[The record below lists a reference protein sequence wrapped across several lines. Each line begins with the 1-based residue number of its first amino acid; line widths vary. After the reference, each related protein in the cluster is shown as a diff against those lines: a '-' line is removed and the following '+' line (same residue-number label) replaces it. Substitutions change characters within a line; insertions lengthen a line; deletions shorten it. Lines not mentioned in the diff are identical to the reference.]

1 MATSRANVSCAMR
14 FSEPPASPE
23 ARTALCK
30 LTRQFLPMHPDEGLV
45 PLRVWR
51 LQESDHAW
59 LADRS
64 GPFENYRRNRD
75 ESRLRMSKVFNVA
88 CSALAAISSLEDD
101 RLSHRLT
108 ASATRPYHYP
118 ARLNFVLQNMASE
131 AGWVPQRPV
140 ALHILGSTTICR
152 AKVASVE
159 VIPDQ
164 RALSVTIEAFIWSH
178 RSINDA
184 LHRYGRYT
192 GALTFVIIDVRLGRQ
207 TNRADPIYEAIA
219 HMQTLTDLSHTS
231 LASRIADLV
240 YGGPQDAPME
250 QAEAGDPIV
259 VAPSFQ
265 IRGTTMVLT
274 NDQVAAVRLAVSN
287 EPIVAIQAA
296 FGTGKTM
303 VGAIIA
309 ALIASRQPSIV
320 VVTATTNAAVA
331 QFTETLLSL
340 DDFAHLEVL
349 RYLSDTAASENLYPT
364 EVDLNVVLK
373 SLGDRYGAQLDD
385 AEKQFCRVFKEKRE
399 LLEQYMED
407 PSKFLY
413 MSEEDQ
419 HEYEIAERSVSQS
432 IEKMVKLMF
441 RVRRPAIL
449 CLTTASLLNTTDPSN
464 GLFRRHSSTFGT
476 IIGDEASQIPEPAL
490 AAIASRI
497 PEAKQRYI
505 GDIHQ
510 LEPHAR
516 CQRNS
521 NPAIFGARSVMSV
534 LVGAA
539 AVPVSP
545 LVTTFRAHPALNA
558 LPNLVAY
565 DGTLLNGTGPE
576 SRQLLLSAMHFPTPE
591 VPFMFLNIAG
601 KSTKAASKSHFNTDE
616 ANACVR
622 LIELLLGKGIQPN
635 QICVISFY
643 KEQSRHLQ
651 SRLDRL
657 GVELTTV
664 DSVQGREKEVV
675 ILLTTRTNFSADSA
689 DFLDDYRRVNVA
701 TTRCRHGQFI
711 LGNAESLTKVPF
723 WRRILDWAASLN
735 AIVPAYTFD
744 WDM

>member
-1 MATSRANVSCAMR
+1 
-14 FSEPPASPE
+14 
-23 ARTALCK
+23 
-30 LTRQFLPMHPDEGLV
+30 
-45 PLRVWR
+45 
-51 LQESDHAW
+51 
-59 LADRS
+59 
-64 GPFENYRRNRD
+64 
-75 ESRLRMSKVFNVA
+75 
-88 CSALAAISSLEDD
+88 
-101 RLSHRLT
+101 
-108 ASATRPYHYP
+108 
-118 ARLNFVLQNMASE
+118 
-131 AGWVPQRPV
+131 
-140 ALHILGSTTICR
+140 
-152 AKVASVE
+152 
-159 VIPDQ
+159 
-164 RALSVTIEAFIWSH
+164 
-178 RSINDA
+178 
-184 LHRYGRYT
+184 
-192 GALTFVIIDVRLGRQ
+192 
-207 TNRADPIYEAIA
+207 
-219 HMQTLTDLSHTS
+219 
-231 LASRIADLV
+231 
-240 YGGPQDAPME
+240 
-250 QAEAGDPIV
+250 
-259 VAPSFQ
+259 
-265 IRGTTMVLT
+265 
-274 NDQVAAVRLAVSN
+274 
-287 EPIVAIQAA
+287 
-296 FGTGKTM
+296 
-303 VGAIIA
+303 
-309 ALIASRQPSIV
+309 
-320 VVTATTNAAVA
+320 
-331 QFTETLLSL
+331 
-340 DDFAHLEVL
+340 
-349 RYLSDTAASENLYPT
+349 
-364 EVDLNVVLK
+364 
-373 SLGDRYGAQLDD
+373 
-385 AEKQFCRVFKEKRE
+385 
-399 LLEQYMED
+399 MED

-490 AAIASRI
+490 VAIASRI
-497 PEAKQRYI
+497 PEAKQRHI

-622 LIELLLGKGIQPN
+622 LIELLLGKGTQPN

-664 DSVQGREKEVV
+664 DSVQGREKEVRQCSDH
-675 ILLTTRTNFSADSA
+675 TMPSRTIHS
-689 DFLDDYRRVNVA
+689 
-701 TTRCRHGQFI
+701 GQ
-711 LGNAESLTKVPF
+711 
-723 WRRILDWAASLN
+723 RRIFDESSVLAADPRLGSVAQCHCSSIHLRLGYVAGRSLQ
-735 AIVPAYTFD
+735 ATEATRDVWRQRHRAPSTPLLLLIQYPSPCSYSKGEALRTKS
-744 WDM
+744 